1 MASAPALLARM
12 RIWSLLLLA
21 AIGLQAAE
29 PIRAPLERMQGSAFS
44 AATLDVALATA
55 RRTQGQQVAPTQPLP
70 IPPAVVA
77 VQDAAMTP
85 SFALA
90 QPSHLRP
97 EARGPP
103 PRNHPARLPD
113 STAPPVA

>member
-1 MASAPALLARM
+1 MAYAPALLARM

-55 RRTQGQQVAPTQPLP
+55 RRTQGQQMAPTQLLP
-70 IPPAVVA
+70 IPPVA
-77 VQDAAMTP
+77 MAEQDVAEP
-85 SFALA
+85 PRFVLA
-90 QPSHLRP
+90 QPSHLSP

-103 PRNHPARLPD
+103 PRSHPARLPD
-113 STAPPVA
+113 STAPPLA

>member
-1 MASAPALLARM
+1 MASALTLFARL

-21 AIGLQAAE
+21 AIGMQAAE

-44 AATLDVALATA
+44 ASTLDVALAA
-55 RRTQGQQVAPTQPLP
+55 PRRTQGQQAAAQPLP
-70 IPPAVVA
+70 VPPQATVVE
-77 VQDAAMTP
+77 DLPAAP
-85 SFALA
+85 RFALA

-103 PRNHPARLPD
+103 PRSHPARLPD
-113 STAPPVA
+113 STAPPLA

>member
-44 AATLDVALATA
+44 ASTLDVALASD
-55 RRTQGQQVAPTQPLP
+55 RRAQGQHVAPTPLP
-70 IPPAVVA
+70 PPAA
-77 VQDAAMTP
+77 TLEQPASAR
-85 SFALA
+85 FALA
-90 QPSHLRP
+90 EPAHLRP

-103 PRNHPARLPD
+103 PRSHPARLPD
-113 STAPPVA
+113 STAPPIA